1 MQLCAWRPDK
11 ELDKTSQHEYT
22 LPCSKQNHVR
32 PESPSGM
39 GIEQLRFVGGVVLV
53 PRIPE
58 IVPGAPTFVP
68 LFGHLGHNRPE
79 HKRALGEGQWPTIY
93 R

>member
-1 MQLCAWRPDK
+1 MSTLSHAASKTMCGLSHRLAWGSNSCD
-11 ELDKTSQHEYT
+11 LW
-22 LPCSKQNHVR
+22 
-32 PESPSGM
+32 G
-39 GIEQLRFVGGVVLV
+39 GGGVVLV